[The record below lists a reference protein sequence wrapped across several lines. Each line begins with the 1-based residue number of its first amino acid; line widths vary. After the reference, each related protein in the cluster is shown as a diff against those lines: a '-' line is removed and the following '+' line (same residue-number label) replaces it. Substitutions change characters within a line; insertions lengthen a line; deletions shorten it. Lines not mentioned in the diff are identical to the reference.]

1 MTTSS
6 TPDSNFG
13 SGSAATPG
21 QAFDSIIAASERA
34 ERAQGSASK
43 LFDLRIIIAGLF
55 AFYGIFLLILGIVNT
70 TAEEL
75 DKSGGIRVNLYAGI
89 GLLLFAGLFGS
100 WAMARP
106 LIAPDSTDS
115 DRF

>member
-6 TPDSNFG
+6 TPSSKHSD
-13 SGSAATPG
+13 AMPAPEE
-21 QAFDSIIAASERA
+21 AFDSIIAATEQA
-34 ERAQGSASK
+34 ERIGGSASK

-55 AFYGIFLLILGIVNT
+55 AFYGLFLLILGIVNT

-89 GLLLFAGLFGS
+89 GLLVFAGLFGS

-106 LIAPDSTDS
+106 LIAPDHTES
-115 DRF
+115 D